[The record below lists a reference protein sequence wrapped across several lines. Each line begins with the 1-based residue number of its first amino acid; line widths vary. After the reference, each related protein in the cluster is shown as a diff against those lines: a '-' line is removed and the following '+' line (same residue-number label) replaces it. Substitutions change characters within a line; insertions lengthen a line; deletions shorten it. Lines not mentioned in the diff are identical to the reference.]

1 MSVTFSGTAP
11 SNFTLSA
18 WKTHYKWDESD
29 SQFASSNAT
38 LNAVWELCRYT
49 LNAASL
55 DTYTDSNTRERR
67 PYEADGI
74 IAATARLMVQRDFLW
89 PRHSHAWVINDPTW
103 PVEWKQITPFLG
115 WQDYM
120 ATGQPDLSL
129 AFMEQMYDRTMY
141 KFMDNTTVLA
151 TNKMGQSDDSV
162 NTLAAEN
169 LLEGT

>member
-1 MSVTFSGTAP
+1 M
-11 SNFTLSA
+11 
-18 WKTHYKWDESD
+18 
-29 SQFASSNAT
+29 
-38 LNAVWELCRYT
+38 
-49 LNAASL
+49 
-55 DTYTDSNTRERR
+55 
-67 PYEADGI
+67 
-74 IAATARLMVQRDFLW
+74 
-89 PRHSHAWVINDPTW
+89 
-103 PVEWKQITPFLG
+103 EWKQITPFLG